1 MLCYQG
7 EKSEV
12 TSNRVLV
19 VTHGGVIRN
28 LLAQLV
34 PGLTFYSAV
43 APSPGNVMVLKILWQ
58 HGQWSADKAH
68 ILEKG

>member
-1 MLCYQG
+1 M
-7 EKSEV
+7 
-12 TSNRVLV
+12 V

-34 PGLTFYSAV
+34 PDLTFYSAV

-58 HGQWSADKAH
+58 HGQWSADKAD
-68 ILEKG
+68 IVEKG